1 PALVG
6 RPDPARAT
14 PVLGDLGGAG
24 EKGAGP
30 RPEARVRPRL
40 AVTRR
45 GAHPRAELGGQSR
58 RDLAVRA
65 QDLERQLEV
74 ALLELAV
81 GELGDRR
88 GRARALAL
96 VERRQDA
103 QRRVALDLQLGVDA
117 AELGADE
124 WIVDQRTAGATEGAG
139 GLHQLVEGRGVARHP
154 RE

>member
-1 PALVG
+1 M
-6 RPDPARAT
+6 
-14 PVLGDLGGAG
+14 
-24 EKGAGP
+24 
-30 RPEARVRPRL
+30 
-40 AVTRR
+40 TRR
-45 GAHPRAELGGQSR
+45 RAHPRTELLGQSR
-58 RDLAVRA
+58 GDLAIWA
-65 QDLERQLEV
+65 EDLERQLEV

-96 VERRQDA
+96 VERGQDP

-124 WIVDQRTAGATEGAG
+124 WIVDERTAGATEGAR